1 MSVEKQL
8 ESSAESP
15 ILFDGLPHLVEEGME
30 DVEERLLPEVVPPG
44 VSRVTAQLLFPLVQS
59 VTSPPAQSVSTGPVI
74 FWSNSRDEQGVV

>member
-1 MSVEKQL
+1 MGVEEQL

-59 VTSPPAQSVSTGPVI
+59 VTSPPAQSQFLQVRSYSGQTHGMNRV
-74 FWSNSRDEQGVV
+74 